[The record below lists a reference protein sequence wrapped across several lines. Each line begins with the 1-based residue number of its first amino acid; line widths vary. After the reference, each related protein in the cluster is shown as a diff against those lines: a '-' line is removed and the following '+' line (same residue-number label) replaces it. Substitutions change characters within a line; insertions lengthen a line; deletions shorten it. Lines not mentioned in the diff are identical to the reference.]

1 MLQRQPAFVGRVH
14 ELAVLQDVAER
25 DSGALVLVSGRRRIG
40 KTYLLQHFI
49 HNRRAIFYQATRQA
63 PNVELTAF
71 TREVERA
78 LGTFPPGY
86 SYPTWDAAFDD
97 LTARCDE
104 KRLVVVLDEFS
115 YLCDSSPGMPS
126 IVQRWW
132 DLRGR
137 NSSIMLVLC
146 GSSQSFMADLD
157 TGSAPLHQRFTAK
170 IRLGPLTFRE
180 AALFVPTLTP
190 ADRARVYGVLGGTPL
205 YLREW
210 NAARPVRENLIRLF
224 GDPAGLLVDSAR
236 LVLHTDL
243 GDATAAYRALSAVAA
258 GATRRNDILQK
269 ANITNER
276 VLHRLEELS
285 VLTRRVPVT
294 EGNASRRGV
303 FAVTDPYF
311 RFWFRFIEPH
321 QAAIY
326 RGFGERLIDD
336 VLREGLE
343 THMGSV
349 FEDMARTFAAEL
361 VHAGELEALD
371 VGAWWSTDGDHEIDV
386 VGVRRTKV
394 TFIGSVKWRAAP
406 LGRDVYR
413 NLLRHAKA
421 LNVDESIPWLLIGCG
436 GAEPTL
442 LEREPHVRAYDID
455 DLYAP
460 RHRNR

>member
-115 YLCDSSPGMPS
+115 YLCDSNPGMPS

-157 TGSAPLHQRFTAK
+157 NGSAPLHQRFTAK

-258 GATRRNDILQK
+258 GATRRNDPTEGK
-269 ANITNER
+269 HHER
-276 VLHRLEELS
+276 ARFAP
-285 VLTRRVPVT
+285 TRRAVGSDATGPGHRGQRLSARRLCGNGPVLSFLVSFHRA
-294 EGNASRRGV
+294 ASGRDRS
-303 FAVTDPYF
+303 
-311 RFWFRFIEPH
+311 R
-321 QAAIY
+321 
-326 RGFGERLIDD
+326 
-336 VLREGLE
+336 
-343 THMGSV
+343 
-349 FEDMARTFAAEL
+349 
-361 VHAGELEALD
+361 
-371 VGAWWSTDGDHEIDV
+371 
-386 VGVRRTKV
+386 VRRT
-394 TFIGSVKWRAAP
+394 SDR
-406 LGRDVYR
+406 
-413 NLLRHAKA
+413 
-421 LNVDESIPWLLIGCG
+421 
-436 GAEPTL
+436 
-442 LEREPHVRAYDID
+442 
-455 DLYAP
+455 
-460 RHRNR
+460 